1 MSGNKEVE
9 KRKKSNCYGP
19 GFRSVWQSCS
29 FFSHL
34 ASCQWRPEQGNPV
47 SRISLSSNCWTLS
60 WNCPSSLIL
69 SHQSRIV
76 RLIIALNKWQ
86 VLLYPGAKWLQ
97 KGTIIITSHSQE
109 WRSCVIPS
117 TSCLWILVVDMLMGK
132 QHTNIAMNSEVFLC
146 SPHESLTII
155 FLFLWF

>member
-1 MSGNKEVE
+1 MTGNKEVE
-9 KRKKSNCYGP
+9 KHKKSNCYGP

-34 ASCQWRPEQGNPV
+34 ASCQWRPEQGNPA
-47 SRISLSSNCWTLS
+47 SRISLSSNCWTLN

-69 SHQSRIV
+69 SHQRRIV

-97 KGTIIITSHSQE
+97 KDPSAEGDHHHHQSFPRVKVLCYTLYQLPLDTCGWYADGKAAHE
-109 WRSCVIPS
+109 HCYEFRSIP
-117 TSCLWILVVDMLMGK
+117 L
-132 QHTNIAMNSEVFLC
+132 
-146 SPHESLTII
+146 
-155 FLFLWF
+155 